1 MNGEEVSEFVLAEE
15 VIIGLLLIA
24 ALVAIFVRRY
34 RLPYT
39 IGLVGIGLV
48 ISAMFPEPIPGLIS
62 SEIILSLLV
71 PPLIFEAA
79 FHLRLDDLRRDL
91 GFILLLAV
99 PGVILTTLVVGGL
112 ITLADI
118 GVSLQLAMV
127 FGALIA
133 ATDPVAVVALFRR
146 LGVPKRLQ
154 VLLEGESLFNDGTA
168 IVMFNITL
176 AIAGVL
182 THSESSISAD
192 SGLGLWIAEFLKV
205 AGGGVLTGVV
215 LGMFA
220 SQIIGRIDDPLV
232 ETTLTTVL
240 AFGSYLV
247 GEHVLGVSGVL
258 AVVAA
263 GIVNGNVGPQGMSAT
278 TRIVVFNFW
287 EYAAFL
293 ANSFI
298 FLLIGLAIDISDLGN
313 NLPAIGIAILAVL
326 LARALGIYGL
336 SLFNREVSSKWKH
349 ILYWGGL
356 RGAIALALAL
366 TLPVDVEPEFVTQ
379 ATLLRNMAF
388 GVVLFT
394 LLIQGFS
401 MDWVIKNLNLVQ
413 RSHIQEEYERR
424 HARFVAGRA
433 AYDYI
438 RRLSQQGLISEHTW
452 QQLAPIMERRNDML
466 VEAVKQVITSDPKVE
481 AEELDTAYRESLRAQ
496 RSALTGL
503 LRDGVIS
510 EETYSELVGEVD
522 SALTE
527 QTYHWTE
534 LLRFGSPKIQVTHL
548 MAVVIQ
554 EADLENAM
562 DSLSKLGFS
571 VARFTSTGGFLSRR
585 NVTLLIG
592 VHEGRADI
600 AIKALKQSCQQRVEF
615 LSSPL
620 RGGTFPM
627 PTPIQVTVGGATVFM
642 FEVESY
648 DEF

>member
-1 MNGEEVSEFVLAEE
+1 MNGEEVSQFVLAEE

-39 IGLVGIGLV
+39 VGLVGIGLL
-48 ISAMFPEPIPGLIS
+48 ISAIFPEEFPGLIS
-62 SEIILSLLV
+62 ADIILSLLV

-79 FHLRLDDLRRDL
+79 FHLRWEDLRRDL

-112 ITLADI
+112 ITFANI
-118 GVSLQLAMV
+118 GIEIELAMV

-168 IVMFNITL
+168 IVVFNIAL
-176 AIAGVL
+176 VIAGITAHGETSL
-182 THSESSISAD
+182 SAD

-205 AGGGVLTGVV
+205 AGGGILTGVV

-220 SQIIGRIDDPLV
+220 SQIIGRIDDALV

-263 GIVNGNVGPQGMSAT
+263 GIFNGNVGPRGMSAT
-278 TRIVVFNFW
+278 TRVVVFNFW

-293 ANSFI
+293 ANSLI
-298 FLLIGLAIDISDLGN
+298 FLLIGLAIDIVNLQAS
-313 NLPAIGIAILAVL
+313 LPAIGVAILAVL

-336 SLFNREVSSKWKH
+336 SIFNNEISTKWKTV
-349 ILYWGGL
+349 LYWGGL

-366 TLPVDVEPEFVTQ
+366 TLPFNVEPE
-379 ATLLRNMAF
+379 TLQQITMLRNMAF

-394 LLIQGFS
+394 LLIQGIS
-401 MDWVIKNLNLVQ
+401 MDWVVKKLKLVQ
-413 RSHIQEEYERR
+413 RSHFQEEYERR

-433 AYDYI
+433 AYEYL
-438 RRLSQQGLISEHTW
+438 RRMNQQGLISEHTW
-452 QQLAPIMERRNDML
+452 QRLAPVMERQNDML
-466 VEAVKQVITSDPKVE
+466 VEAVKQVITSDPAVE
-481 AEELDTAYRESLRAQ
+481 AEELDTAHREALRAQ

-510 EETYSELVGEVD
+510 EETYAQLVGEVD
-522 SALTE
+522 TALTE
-527 QTYHWTE
+527 KNYNWPE
-534 LLRFGSPKIQVTHL
+534 LLRLGQSIASVTHL
-548 MAVVIQ
+548 MAAVIQ
-554 EADLENAM
+554 EADMESALA
-562 DSLSKLGFS
+562 SLSKLGFS
-571 VARFTSTGGFLSRR
+571 VARLSSTGGFLSRK

-592 VHEGRADI
+592 IQTGREEA
-600 AIKALKQSCQQRVEF
+600 AVKALQNSCKQRVEF
-615 LSSPL
+615 VSSPL
-620 RGGTFPM
+620 QGSAI
-627 PTPIQVTVGGATVFM
+627 PTPPPTQITVGGATVFM

-648 DEF
+648 EEF

>member
-1 MNGEEVSEFVLAEE
+1 MEDLVVAEE
-15 VIIGLLLIA
+15 IIIGLLLVA
-24 ALVAIFVRRY
+24 SLVAILVQQF

-39 IGLVGIGLV
+39 VGLVGIGLLF
-48 ISAMFPEPIPGLIS
+48 AALFEPLDNPIS

-71 PPLIFEAA
+71 PPLVFEAA
-79 FHLRLDDLRRDL
+79 FHLRLEDLRRDL

-99 PGVILTTLVVGGL
+99 PGVILTTFVVGG
-112 ITLADI
+112 IISFASTIPIFKI
-118 GVSLQLAMV
+118 GEIEPKIAMV

-146 LGVPKRLQ
+146 LGAPKRLQ

-168 IVMFNITL
+168 IVMFNIML
-176 AIAGVL
+176 VIAGAGA
-182 THSESSISAD
+182 HSASSISAD

-220 SQIIGRIDDPLV
+220 SQIIGRIDDALV

-247 GEHVLGVSGVL
+247 GEHILGVSGVL

-263 GIVNGNVGPQGMSAT
+263 GIVNGNVGPRGMSAT
-278 TRIVVFNFW
+278 TRVVVFNFW

-298 FLLIGLAIDISDLGN
+298 FLLIGLTIDIVDLFN
-313 NLPAIGIAILAVL
+313 SFSAIMVAIVAVL

-336 SLFNREVSSKWKH
+336 SIFNREISSNWKH
-349 ILYWGGL
+349 VLYWGGL
-356 RGAIALALAL
+356 RGAIALALVL
-366 TLPVDVEPEFVTQ
+366 TISSDILPQDTVN
-379 ATLLRNMAF
+379 LLRSMAF

-394 LLIQGFS
+394 LLFQGIS
-401 MDWVIKNLNLVQ
+401 MDRLVKQLKLVQ
-413 RSHIQEEYERR
+413 RSHFQEEYERR

-433 AYDYI
+433 AYDYL
-438 RRLSQQGLISEHTW
+438 RRMNQQGLISEHTW
-452 QQLAPIMERRNDML
+452 QRLAPVMERQNDTL
-466 VEAVKQVITSDPKVE
+466 VEAVKQVITSDPAVE
-481 AEELDTAYRESLRAQ
+481 AEELDTAHREALRAQ

-503 LRDGVIS
+503 LRDGVIT
-510 EETYSELVGEVD
+510 EETYSQLVGEVD

-527 QTYHWTE
+527 QSYNWPE
-534 LLRFGSPKIQVTHL
+534 LLRFGHAISSVDRLI
-548 MAVVIQ
+548 AAVIQ
-554 EADLENAM
+554 EPDLENALA
-562 DSLSKLGFS
+562 SLSTLGFS
-571 VARFTSTGGFLSRR
+571 VARLSSTGGFLSRK

-592 VHEGRADI
+592 IQEGREEA
-600 AIKALKQSCQQRVEF
+600 AVKALKNSCQRRVEF

-620 RGGTFPM
+620 RGGSTIPMPM
-627 PTPIQVTVGGATVFM
+627 PTQVTVGGATVFV

>member
-48 ISAMFPEPIPGLIS
+48 ISAIFPEPIPGLIS

-336 SLFNREVSSKWKH
+336 SLFNREISTKWKH

-534 LLRFGSPKIQVTHL
+534 LLRFGSPKIRVTHL